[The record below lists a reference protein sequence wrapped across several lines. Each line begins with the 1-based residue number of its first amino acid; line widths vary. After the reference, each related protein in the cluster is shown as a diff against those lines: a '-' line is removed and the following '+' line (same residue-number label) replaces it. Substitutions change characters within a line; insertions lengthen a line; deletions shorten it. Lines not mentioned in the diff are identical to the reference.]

1 MHNIGNAVG
10 SWLYVIAGALAF
22 AEASFLVGFV
32 LPGETALLVAG
43 YFCRYGP
50 LNVWVMAVVAPLAR
64 RAMDRRAPLGQGRAV
79 PAPARRQGRVP
90 RPAGRAAAGA
100 DAVDGR

>member
-1 MHNIGNAVG
+1 MHNIGDAVG

-50 LNVWVMAVVAPLAR
+50 LNVWVMAAVAVTWTWWACASDTKESSRL
-64 RAMDRRAPLGQGRAV
+64 QS
-79 PAPARRQGRVP
+79 
-90 RPAGRAAAGA
+90 
-100 DAVDGR
+100 